1 MSTEVL
7 QRFAAGLA
15 ILGVAVGVAGCGPS
29 TTLLAAASPAPANSA
44 DSPSGADRAFVAM
57 VSQGGMFEVLAGQA
71 AVQQGRTQDIRD
83 QGATEAHDHQIVGD
97 KLKAISA
104 AAGIPIADALNPQF
118 QKELED
124 LKALS
129 GSSFDVT
136 YLREMDE
143 IHKKDGAAFATEAKS
158 GSNRALREFAAET
171 RRIVQRHLGELHAS
185 GAAPN

>member
-1 MSTEVL
+1 MSKEL
-7 QRFAAGLA
+7 IQRLAACFALLA
-15 ILGVAVGVAGCGPS
+15 AAMGVSGCGPS
-29 TTLLAAASPAPANSA
+29 TTLLAASSPAPANSSDPVSA
-44 DSPSGADRAFVAM
+44 ADRAFVAM

-71 AVQQGRTQDIRD
+71 AVQQGNTQDLRD

-97 KLKAISA
+97 KLKAICA
-104 AAGIPIADALNPQF
+104 VAGIPIADALNPQF
-118 QKELED
+118 QKQLDD
-124 LKALS
+124 LRALS

-158 GSNRALREFAAET
+158 GANRALREFAAET

-185 GAAPN
+185 GAALN

>member
-1 MSTEVL
+1 MSKEVI
-7 QRFAAGLA
+7 QRFAACLA
-15 ILGVAVGVAGCGPS
+15 MVGAAIGVAGCGPS
-29 TTLLAAASPAPANSA
+29 TTLLAAATATPTNSA
-44 DSPSGADRAFVAM
+44 DPPSAADRAFVAM
-57 VSQGGMFEVLAGQA
+57 VSQGGAFEVLAGQL
-71 AVQQGRTQDIRD
+71 AVRRGNTQDIRD

-104 AAGIPIADALNPQF
+104 AAGIPIADALNAQF
-118 QKELED
+118 QHELDD
-124 LKALS
+124 LKARS
-129 GSSFDVT
+129 GTSFDVT

-143 IHKKDGAAFATEAKS
+143 IHRKDGAAFATEARS